1 MKRGENLKGE
11 DGAKGRSMGGEARIR
26 KLARAPVDDS
36 GRTHAQLWAQV
47 GWMKMV
53 REMGLE
59 GARAEMS
66 RRGLATWK
74 GERQEYSR
82 YLGEMR
88 NLTNKEIE

>member
-1 MKRGENLKGE
+1 MKRGENLKGP
-11 DGAKGRSMGGEARIR
+11 DGRKGRRLGGEARVR

-47 GWMKMV
+47 GWTKMV
-53 REMGLE
+53 RELGLE

-88 NLTNKEIE
+88 KAAK